1 MMQQPM
7 MGSMV
12 QQQPM
17 QISTAGMYAAPAP
30 IEGAVYGDLGAQT
43 TYQNLTP
50 MTSMQVYQNTQLP
63 TNASVT
69 PGQPFEVTIGQPEQY
84 STGSATYYTTS
95 LPNASSLPMVP
106 AGQPLPPLQGEIP
119 APTAAKKDVT
129 VAKKKPKKKKS
140 CGCC

>member
-1 MMQQPM
+1 
-7 MGSMV
+7 MV
-12 QQQPM
+12 GTQQPM

-30 IEGAVYGDLGAQT
+30 VQGAVYGDLSAQT

-63 TNASVT
+63 TNATVT
-69 PGQPFEVTIGQPEQY
+69 GAQPFEVTIGQPEQY

-95 LPNASSLPMVP
+95 LPNASSLPMVR
-106 AGQPLPPLQGEIP
+106 AGETPPPIGIETP
-119 APTAAKKDVT
+119 KATVTKDVK